1 MEFAQITYTKTVEG
15 NFEVSLINKNT
26 VIAKIPFPTETLAK
40 EYVDLKTKLK
50 ASTDALIAEVTAN
63 LKKAEAETKVEAAKV
78 EAAKVDPAVEEAAFK
93 AKADVA
99 AARAKAEAVAKVEA
113 EAKKVATAVEDEAKV
128 IGGDVK
134 ADFKAEEDKVESF
147 VANIKAKVEKQP
159 TIDTSAKVAKE
170 GTPWQETAKAQVG
183 KDTNIDTS
191 AKVVVE

>member
-63 LKKAEAETKVEAAKV
+63 LKKAEAETKV

>member
-63 LKKAEAETKVEAAKV
+63 LKKAEAAKV